1 MAIIKKT
8 NKWWWGYGEERT
20 LLHCCWKCK
29 LVQPLWQTVW
39 RLLKKLKIELP
50 VQEFHPWAFIK
61 WKWRR
66 TFRVKN
72 IYIHYNHHNRPANHL
87 SLYKV
92 IVVLLTIFLC
102 STLHPHGLFM
112 YIRAFLVAQRVKNLS
127 TMHEMWETWVQS
139 LGWENPLSRKRHPLQ
154 YSCLENS
161 VGRGAWWATVHGVT
175 ESHTWLSMSAM
186 YVNIELLLYTWN
198 QYCMS
203 TLVQLKEG
211 TLKENKSSDNSYLLR
226 QDNLFIY

>member
-8 NKWWWGYGEERT
+8 NKWWWGYGEKRT

-29 LVQPLWQTVW
+29 LVQPLRQTVW

-72 IYIHYNHHNRPANHL
+72 IYIHYNHHNGPANHL

-112 YIRAFLVAQRVKNLS
+112 YKGFPGGSMGKESVDNAWDVGDVGSIPG
-127 TMHEMWETWVQS
+127 
-139 LGWENPLSRKRHPLQ
+139 LG
-154 YSCLENS
+154 
-161 VGRGAWWATVHGVT
+161 
-175 ESHTWLSMSAM
+175 
-186 YVNIELLLYTWN
+186 
-198 QYCMS
+198 
-203 TLVQLKEG
+203 
-211 TLKENKSSDNSYLLR
+211 KSPE
-226 QDNLFIY
+226 